1 MNEVMHVGIEQ
12 PAERRKEILN
22 IAVDAIQSLKDFEMS
37 RKIRKEKDIYRKE
50 FIRIVTELNDTI
62 QQFKDDMPAV
72 HVTHPHEEEKKE
84 VKLEKKEEFRPIV
97 KKPVKK
103 KTHMDELEDDIARLR
118 ERISR
123 L

>member
-22 IAVDAIQSLKDFEMS
+22 IAIDAIQALKEFELS
-37 RKIRKEKDIYRKE
+37 RKISKEKDIYRKE
-50 FIRIVTELNDTI
+50 FIRTVTELNDTI
-62 QQFKDDMPAV
+62 QQFKDGMPAV
-72 HVTHPHEEEKKE
+72 HVIHPHEEEKE
-84 VKLEKKEEFRPIV
+84 EANPEKKEEFRPIV

-103 KTHMDELEDDIARLR
+103 KTHLDELEDDISRLR

>member
-12 PAERRKEILN
+12 PTERRKEILN
-22 IAVDAIQSLKDFEMS
+22 IAIDAIQALKEFEMS
-37 RKIRKEKDIYRKE
+37 RKISKEKDIYRKE
-50 FIRIVTELNDTI
+50 FIRIVTDLNDTI
-62 QQFKDDMPAV
+62 QQFKDGMPAV
-72 HVTHPHEEEKKE
+72 HVTHPHEEMEE
-84 VKLEKKEEFRPIV
+84 VKPEKKEEFRPIA

-103 KTHMDELEDDIARLR
+103 KTHMDELEDDISRLR

>member
-22 IAVDAIQSLKDFEMS
+22 IAIDAIQSLKEFEMS
-37 RKIRKEKDIYRKE
+37 RKISKEKDIYRKE

-62 QQFKDDMPAV
+62 QQFKDGMPAV
-72 HVTHPHEEEKKE
+72 HVIHPHKE
-84 VKLEKKEEFRPIV
+84 VKEEVGPEKKEEFRPII

-103 KTHMDELEDDIARLR
+103 KTHLDELEDDIARIR
-118 ERISR
+118 EKISR

>member
-1 MNEVMHVGIEQ
+1 MNEIMHVGIEH

-22 IAVDAIQSLKDFEMS
+22 IAIDAIQALKEFEMS
-37 RKIRKEKDIYRKE
+37 RKISKEKDIYRKE

-72 HVTHPHEEEKKE
+72 HATHPHEEEKGE
-84 VKLEKKEEFRPIV
+84 VKPGKKEEFRPIV

-103 KTHMDELEDDIARLR
+103 KTHLDELEDDIIRLR
-118 ERISR
+118 EKIAR